1 MQNTFDIGHLSKEDK
16 LRAMEAIWE
25 DLSKEDTEVESP
37 KWHQEALQETEQR
50 LNLRKEKKVDW
61 QTAKKD
67 LRKRF
72 E

>member
-1 MQNTFDIGHLSKEDK
+1 MQNTFEIGLLSKEDK
-16 LRAMEAIWE
+16 LRMMEAFWE

-37 KWHQEALQETEQR
+37 KWHQEALQETEHR
-50 LNLRKEKKVDW
+50 LKLGEEKNIDW